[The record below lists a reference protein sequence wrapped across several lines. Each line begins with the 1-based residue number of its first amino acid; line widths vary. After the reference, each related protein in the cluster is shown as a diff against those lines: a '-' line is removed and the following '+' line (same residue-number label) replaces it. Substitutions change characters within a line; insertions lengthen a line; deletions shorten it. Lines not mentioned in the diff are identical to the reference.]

1 MSDIIYGRNAIT
13 EAFKIGK
20 SIDKVYML
28 NTIRGEF
35 EVQIRQACKQQNIP
49 LAKVPEV
56 KLNELAGHQA
66 NHQGIVALIPAIS
79 YMDYHEVIQLATE
92 SGHPPLLVVVDGVT
106 DVRNL
111 GAIAR
116 SAFFFGAHGMI
127 ITGNASG
134 RINEDAIKTSAG
146 ALLQLPVA
154 RASSIFQLIGDL
166 QAAGIIVVATS
177 LSNAEP
183 VFTCDMIT
191 PLAIVLG
198 SEGKGLHYKV
208 LEIVDYTLEIP
219 AINDFDSLNVSVA
232 AGIMLYEANR
242 QRSL

>member
-1 MSDIIYGRNAIT
+1 
-13 EAFKIGK
+13 
-20 SIDKVYML
+20 ML

-35 EVQIRQACKQQNIP
+35 EIQIRQACKQNNIP

-56 KLNELAGHQA
+56 KLNELAGQQA
-66 NHQGIVALIPAIS
+66 NHQGIVVVIPAIS
-79 YMDYHEVIQLATE
+79 YMDYREMIRLARE
-92 SGHPPLLVVVDGVT
+92 SGQPPLLVVVDGVT
-106 DVRNL
+106 DVRNI

-116 SAFFFGAHGMI
+116 SAYFFGAHGMI

-154 RASSIFQLIGDL
+154 RASSIFELISDL
-166 QAAGIIVVATS
+166 QAAGIFVAATS
-177 LSNAEP
+177 LTNAVP
-183 VFTCDMIT
+183 VHTCDMRT

-219 AINDFDSLNVSVA
+219 AINEFDSLNVSVA
-232 AGIMLYEANR
+232 AGIMLYEASR
-242 QRSL
+242 QRMA